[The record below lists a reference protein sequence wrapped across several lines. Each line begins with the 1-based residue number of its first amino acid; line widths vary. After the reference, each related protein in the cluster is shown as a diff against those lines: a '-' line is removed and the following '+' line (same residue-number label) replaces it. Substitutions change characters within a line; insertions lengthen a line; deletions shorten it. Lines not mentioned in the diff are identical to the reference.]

1 MDKATLPAKLL
12 VRYSQMVTSVKGQR
26 QVLTLKSPKPI
37 MFKTYFFFTTT
48 SMVIDVRY
56 LFHKKEV
63 SRRSELWNNLPNM
76 TQPLNS

>member
-1 MDKATLPAKLL
+1 
-12 VRYSQMVTSVKGQR
+12 MVTSVKGQR
-26 QVLTLKSPKPI
+26 QVLTLKSPIPI